1 MENVEKINAEIEKL
15 IDENSSSQED
25 FLKKMQELFRA
36 CLKHITG
43 KKFNIDFHEAL
54 PEKLQKDF
62 RFLKTLYM
70 YYLGSYKYDK
80 KFDEEDTDAAAI
92 EANAYGEK
100 DESKGDANE
109 NKSNDIKSYI
119 AKIYPQLIEFKNLL
133 KDKCDINILNN
144 IEILKPKINKNLQ
157 KYYESVFEKL
167 QIPSDMKKGQQYYVT
182 KQKAIVLNNN
192 KIIYEISLVK
202 ATDGASKFNRF
213 IAFSKDRINDNYA
226 LNIALRADSVEVNGK
241 SMPIFV
247 VVWHKVAIRTCEFNN
262 FIRLFG
268 LGLKKIGE
276 AEKNRINNYM
286 TEYGVSLF
294 DIIKFSSTKY
304 YEFENIIE
312 YGNVGKRSRKIED
325 LNFIKPILE
334 KCRVKINRTT
344 YYCEEQ
350 KGEQIMLSYL
360 LYTMKNK
367 VLKNQRDDR
376 GEKECWKRRLC
387 GWEGLCGA
395 RKLVYFDSK
404 SLPFRRAPFCMNPAG
419 QGSETRLIDLLQC
432 SNSGGRED
440 EFLYNRLVEN
450 TESFGKLYTDENYLQ
465 DFLDLNKLQDKF
477 NKKGLTTD
485 EKKEISIKFY
495 NKRYFINLKEDEIVD
510 IIKILQEK
518 VKQGGISDYT
528 QEATEWLN
536 LHKKKLDKKDR
547 NGKKKC
553 SDEKQEIIKYLFDK
567 SKVVFIYGSAGTGKS
582 ELMKHISNLHSDLHS
597 DEKQIF
603 LAHTASAVQNLRDR
617 IPKAKNNARTL
628 KSFLYKYRYRYIPEY
643 FDIIFIDECSM
654 VSNYDMLEFLNKNA
668 FKKLVLVG
676 DDYQIDAIQYGSWFD
691 MVKIF
696 LPILKKDKI
705 GKDKEGNDIFSQKN
719 SVCQFELTEPF
730 RVGSGK
736 LGKKLLDF
744 YKDVREAKTE
754 QAKTKQPKRD
764 ILKASLNG
772 SGKYSKYFFDLDKS
786 RDKIFEKQDELDE
799 ILLCLNYDGLDGIN
813 NMNMFLQVKNQG
825 KSCKIGV
832 LEFKEG
838 DPVVFVSENRF
849 AKKNF
854 GEEDEKKQDI
864 LHNNLKGK
872 IVKISELSN
881 KICFDIEVNKIF
893 ENKQVGKILS
903 KAKTEDNKW
912 DEKDKLKLLEIKEKT
927 SVIRFY
933 EPKKTKVDKDGG
945 GDMPFALAYAI
956 SIHKSQGLEYDKV
969 KIVIPDEAKNLI
981 THNIFY
987 TAITRA
993 KKYLEIYC
1001 SKETMRHII
1010 DNFGRD
1016 SIKADAA
1023 MLINRGKL
1031 EFCY

>member
-1 MENVEKINAEIEKL
+1 MENLEIINAEIEKL

-43 KKFNIDFHEAL
+43 KKFNIDFYEAL

-167 QIPSDMKKGQQYYVT
+167 QIPSKIKTGRQYYLT

-268 LGLKKIGE
+268 LGLKIDKK
-276 AEKNRINNYM
+276 EKNRINNYM

-294 DIIKFSSTKY
+294 DIIKFSDTKY
-304 YEFENIIE
+304 NEFANIIE
-312 YGNVGKRSRKIED
+312 YGNVGKSRKIDD

-334 KCRVKINRTT
+334 KCREKINRMT
-344 YYCEEQ
+344 YYYEEE
-350 KGEQIMLSYL
+350 KEKAKLKTGEKIMLSYL

-376 GEKECWKRRLC
+376 GEKIKKMTIFDNIFHEIKFDYFN
-387 GWEGLCGA
+387 
-395 RKLVYFDSK
+395 LVYFNSD
-404 SLPFRRAPFCMNPAG
+404 SLPFRLAPFCMNPAG

-432 SNSGGRED
+432 LISGGRED
-440 EFLYNRLVEN
+440 EFLYNRLLEN
-450 TESFGKLYTDENYLQ
+450 TEKFGKLYTNEKCLQ
-465 DFLDLNKLQDKF
+465 DFLDEKDVQNFTKWNLKYLEEKF
-477 NKKGLTTD
+477 NKKELF
-485 EKKEISIKFY
+485 EKIDHY
-495 NKRYFINLKEDEIVD
+495 NGSYFIVSKEDEIVE
-510 IIKILQEK
+510 IITKLQEK

-528 QEATEWLN
+528 QKATKWLK
-536 LHKKKLDKKDR
+536 LHKEELDEKDE
-547 NGKKKC
+547 NGNKKC

-582 ELMKHISNLHSDLHS
+582 ELMKHISNLHS

-705 GKDKEGNDIFSQKN
+705 RKDKFSQKN
-719 SVCQFELTEPF
+719 SVCQFELTKTF
-730 RVGSGK
+730 RVEIGSEE
-736 LGKKLLDF
+736 LLDF

-838 DPVVFVSENRF
+838 DPVVFVSGNRF
-849 AKKNF
+849 LKN
-854 GEEDEKKQDI
+854 EENEDI

-903 KAKTEDNKW
+903 KAKIEYNQW

-1001 SKETMRHII
+1001 SKETMEHII

>member
-1 MENVEKINAEIEKL
+1 MENLEKINAEIEKL
-15 IDENSSSQED
+15 IDENSSSQD
-25 FLKKMQELFRA
+25 IFLEKMRELFEA
-36 CLKHITG
+36 CLEYITDEE
-43 KKFNIDFHEAL
+43 FDIDTFYETL
-54 PEKLQKDF
+54 PVKLQKDF
-62 RFLKTLYM
+62 RFLKTLYV

-133 KDKCDINILNN
+133 KDKDKVEGKAINILNN

-157 KYYESVFEKL
+157 EYYESVFEKL
-167 QIPSDMKKGQQYYVT
+167 QIPSNIQTGQQYYVT

-192 KIIYEISLVK
+192 KVIYEISLVK

-247 VVWHKVAIRTCEFNN
+247 VVWHKVAIRTCEFEN
-262 FIRLFG
+262 FSKIFG
-268 LGLKKIGE
+268 QGIEITDGEKKGF
-276 AEKNRINNYM
+276 NTYM
-286 TEYGVSLF
+286 YERGVSLF
-294 DIIKFSSTKY
+294 DIIKFDDNKYEELIKTIKYNNQIKTIFLNLITKIRDMY
-304 YEFENIIE
+304 KNDF
-312 YGNVGKRSRKIED
+312 VAKD
-325 LNFIKPILE
+325 LI
-334 KCRVKINRTT
+334 
-344 YYCEEQ
+344 
-350 KGEQIMLSYL
+350 SYL
-360 LYTMKNK
+360 LYTMRNNTIKGAIKIGKDENGK
-367 VLKNQRDDR
+367 EKRLKNTDFILGSQ
-376 GEKECWKRRLC
+376 C
-387 GWEGLCGA
+387 
-395 RKLVYFDSK
+395 Y
-404 SLPFRRAPFCMNPAG
+404 PFTLAPFCMNPAG
-419 QGSETRLIDLLQC
+419 SGSKTRLIDLLQC
-432 SNSGGRED
+432 LNSKGRKD
-440 EFLYNRLVEN
+440 EFFYNRLLEN
-450 TESFGKLYTDENYLQ
+450 TEKFGKLYTNEKCLQ
-465 DFLDLNKLQDKF
+465 DFLDEKDVQDFTERNLLHDLGKQF
-477 NKKGLTTD
+477 NKKDLRQRIAYDNGSYFIVSK
-485 EKKEISIKFY
+485 EKEIV
-495 NKRYFINLKEDEIVD
+495 EI
-510 IIKILQEK
+510 ITKLQEK
-518 VKQGGISDYT
+518 VKQDDGISNYT
-528 QEATEWLN
+528 QKATKWLDF
-536 LHKKKLDKKDR
+536 HKIELNEKDK
-547 NGKKKC
+547 NGNKKC

-582 ELMKHISNLHSDLHS
+582 ELMKHISNLHSN
-597 DEKQIF
+597 EKQIF

-617 IPKAKNNARTL
+617 IKNKDMKFMTIA
-628 KSFLYKYRYRYIPEY
+628 SFLNKKRKVKFFETHYNL
-643 FDIIFIDECSM
+643 IFIDECSM
-654 VSNYDMLEFLNKNA
+654 VSNNDMLDFLNNA
-668 FKKLVLVG
+668 KFDKLILVG

-691 MVKIF
+691 MVKFF
-696 LPILKKDKI
+696 LPILKKELI
-705 GKDKEGNDIFSQKN
+705 GKNEENEDIFSQKN
-719 SVCQFELTEPF
+719 SVCQFELTKTF
-730 RVGSGK
+730 RVGSGE
-736 LGKKLLDF
+736 LLDF
-744 YKDVREAKTE
+744 YKDVRE
-754 QAKTKQPKRD
+754 AKTKQPKRD

-838 DPVVFVSENRF
+838 DPVVFVGENRF

-872 IVKISELSN
+872 IVKISESPN

-893 ENKQVGKILS
+893 ENKKVGDILS
-903 KAKTEDNKW
+903 KAKIEDNKW
-912 DEKDKLKLLEIKEKT
+912 DNNDKLELLEIKEKT

-933 EPKKTKVDKDGG
+933 EPKETKVDEDGG
-945 GDMPFALAYAI
+945 SDMPFALAYAI

-1001 SKETMRHII
+1001 SKETMEHII

-1016 SIKADAA
+1016 NIKSDAA
-1023 MLINRGKL
+1023 MLINCGLL

>member
-1 MENVEKINAEIEKL
+1 MENLERINAEIEKL

-25 FLKKMQELFRA
+25 FLEKMRELFEA

-43 KKFNIDFHEAL
+43 KEFNIDTFYETL
-54 PEKLQKDF
+54 PVKLQKDF
-62 RFLKTLYM
+62 RFLKTLYV

-100 DESKGDANE
+100 DESKGDVNE

-133 KDKCDINILNN
+133 KDKNKVEGKAINILNN

-157 KYYESVFEKL
+157 EYYESVFEKL
-167 QIPSDMKKGQQYYVT
+167 QISSDTKTGQQYYVT

-247 VVWHKVAIRTCEFNN
+247 VAWHKVAIRTCEFDN
-262 FIRLFG
+262 FTKLFG
-268 LGLKKIGE
+268 LGLKIGE
-276 AEKNRINNYM
+276 AEKNRINDYIA
-286 TEYGVSLF
+286 EYGVSLF
-294 DIIKFSSTKY
+294 DIVKFSDPKY
-304 YEFENIIE
+304 NEFKNIIE
-312 YGNVGKRSRKIED
+312 DGNVDKSRKIEVK
-325 LNFIKPILE
+325 FIKPILE
-334 KCRVKINRTT
+334 KCRKKIMTT
-344 YYCEEQ
+344 YGDSWGKEIVEL
-350 KGEQIMLSYL
+350 KTGEKIMLSYL

-367 VLKNQRDDR
+367 VLKNQKHDS
-376 GEKECWKRRLC
+376 GEKLSYKV
-387 GWEGLCGA
+387 EGHSA
-395 RKLVYFDSK
+395 IELVFFNPD
-404 SLPFRRAPFCMNPAG
+404 SLPFRKAPFCMNPAG

-432 SNSGGRED
+432 LNPKGRKD
-440 EFLYNRLVEN
+440 EFFYNRLLEN
-450 TESFGKLYTDENYLQ
+450 TEKFGKLYTNENYLQ
-465 DFLDLNKLQDKF
+465 DFLDEKDVQDFTEWNLLHDLGKQF
-477 NKKGLTTD
+477 NKKDLRQRIAYDNGSYFIVSK
-485 EKKEISIKFY
+485 EKEIV
-495 NKRYFINLKEDEIVD
+495 EI
-510 IIKILQEK
+510 ITKLQEK
-518 VKQGGISDYT
+518 VKQGGIFNYT
-528 QEATEWLN
+528 QKATEWLK
-536 LHKKKLDKKDR
+536 LHEKELNKKDR
-547 NGKKKC
+547 NGNKKC
-553 SDEKQEIIKYLFDK
+553 SDEKQEIINYLFDK

-582 ELMKHISNLHSDLHS
+582 ELMKHISNLHSN
-597 DEKQIF
+597 EKQIF

-617 IPKAKNNARTL
+617 IPKATINARTL
-628 KSFLYKYRYRYIPEY
+628 KSFLCERWIPKW

-654 VSNYDMLEFLNKNA
+654 ISNDDMLNFLNKNA

-696 LPILKKDKI
+696 LPIKKENI
-705 GKDKEGNDIFSQKN
+705 KD
-719 SVCQFELTEPF
+719 SVCQFELTVPF
-730 RVGSGK
+730 RVGSGE
-736 LGKKLLDF
+736 LESKKLLDF

-754 QAKTKQPKRD
+754 PEKRD
-764 ILKASLNG
+764 ILKTSLNG
-772 SGKYSKYFFDLDKS
+772 SGEYSKYFFDLDKS
-786 RDKIFEKQDELDE
+786 RDKIFEKQDGLDE
-799 ILLCLNYDGLDGIN
+799 ILLCLSYDGLDGIN
-813 NMNMFLQVKNQG
+813 NMNMFLQMKNQG

-838 DPVVFVSENRF
+838 DPVVFVGGNRF
-849 AKKNF
+849 LKN
-854 GEEDEKKQDI
+854 EEKEDI

-872 IVKISELSN
+872 IVKISESSD

-893 ENKQVGKILS
+893 ENKQVGAILS
-903 KAKTEDNKW
+903 KAKTEDNQW
-912 DEKDKLKLLEIKEKT
+912 DENDKLKLLEIKEKT

-933 EPKKTKVDKDGG
+933 EPKETIIDKDGG
-945 GDMPFALAYAI
+945 SDMPFALAYAI

-1001 SKETMRHII
+1001 SKETMEHII

-1016 SIKADAA
+1016 NIKSDAA
-1023 MLINRGKL
+1023 MLINCGLL

>member
-1 MENVEKINAEIEKL
+1 MENLKRINAEIEKL
-15 IDENSSSQED
+15 IDENSSSQD
-25 FLKKMQELFRA
+25 IFLEKMRELFRA
-36 CLKHITG
+36 FLKYIG
-43 KKFNIDFHEAL
+43 VKKFNLYTFYEAL
-54 PEKLQKDF
+54 PERLQKDF

-70 YYLGSYKYDK
+70 YYLGSYKYDR
-80 KFDEEDTDAAAI
+80 KFDNEDTDAAAI

-100 DESKGDANE
+100 DENKGDANE

-167 QIPSDMKKGQQYYVT
+167 QIPSKIKTGQQYYAT

-192 KIIYEISLVK
+192 KVIYEISLVK

-262 FIRLFG
+262 FIRLFDS
-268 LGLKKIGE
+268 GLKKIGK

-304 YEFENIIE
+304 NEFENIIE

-334 KCRVKINRTT
+334 KCRVIISRTT
-344 YYCEEQ
+344 YYCKEQ
-350 KGEQIMLSYL
+350 SGEKDMLSYL

-367 VLKNQRDDR
+367 VLKNQRDPR

-387 GWEGLCGA
+387 GWKILCEKRG
-395 RKLVYFDSK
+395 LVYFNSD
-404 SLPFRRAPFCMNPAG
+404 SLPFRLAPFCMNPAG

-432 SNSGGRED
+432 LASGGRED

-450 TESFGKLYTDENYLQ
+450 TESFGKLYTNEKCLQ
-465 DFLDLNKLQDKF
+465 DFTKWNLKYLEGKF
-477 NKKGLTTD
+477 NKKKLF
-485 EKKEISIKFY
+485 EKIDHY
-495 NKRYFINLKEDEIVD
+495 NGSYFIVSKEDEIVE
-510 IIKILQEK
+510 IITKLQEK
-518 VKQGGISDYT
+518 VKQGGISNYT
-528 QEATEWLN
+528 QKATKWLN
-536 LHKKKLDKKDR
+536 LHKKELNKKDR
-547 NGKKKC
+547 NGKKTC

-582 ELMKHISNLHSDLHS
+582 ELMKHISNLHSD
-597 DEKQIF
+597 EKQIF
-603 LAHTASAVQNLRDR
+603 LAHTVSAVQNLRDR

-628 KSFLYKYRYRYIPEY
+628 KSFLYKPECS
-643 FDIIFIDECSM
+643 DIIFIDECSM
-654 VSNYDMLEFLNKNA
+654 VSNDDMLKFLNKNA

-705 GKDKEGNDIFSQKN
+705 RKDKKGNDIFSQKN
-719 SVCQFELTEPF
+719 SVCQFELTETF
-730 RVGSGK
+730 RVEVGSEE
-736 LGKKLLDF
+736 LLDF

-754 QAKTKQPKRD
+754 QAKTKQPKRN

-838 DPVVFVSENRF
+838 DPVVFVRGNRF
-849 AKKNF
+849 AEKNF
-854 GEEDEKKQDI
+854 GKEKYEKKQDI

-872 IVKISELSN
+872 IVKISELKNN

-893 ENKQVGKILS
+893 ENKPVRKILS
-903 KAKTEDNKW
+903 KAKTEDDQC

-956 SIHKSQGLEYDKV
+956 SIHKSQGLEYDRV

-1001 SKETMRHII
+1001 SKETMEHII

-1016 SIKADAA
+1016 SIRADAA
-1023 MLINRGKL
+1023 MLINRGLL